1 MASIIGVE
9 TLQHT
14 NGTTA
19 ATITSGGKLYSAGH
33 VIQVV
38 VDTTS
43 TEVTNNTTSEVATG
57 LSASITP
64 SSSSSKVLALV
75 TLPTQIGSN
84 AGNIEVDYSL
94 KRGSTVI
101 AFNRAMVNVNAIVHE
116 KREVSISKLDS
127 PNTTSATTYSVTFKE
142 ISQINRYGSTMVC
155 TNNTT
160 ATLTLMEIAG

>member
-38 VDTTS
+38 EDTTS
-43 TEVTNNTTSEVATG
+43 TEIANNTTNEVATG
-57 LSASITP
+57 LSAAITP
-64 SSSSSKVLALV
+64 SSSSSHIFALV
-75 TLPTQIGSN
+75 TLPIQRGSN
-84 AGNIEVDYSL
+84 SGNIEVGYYL

-101 AFNRAMVNVNAIVHE
+101 ATGRSKVNVNSIVQLHDY
-116 KREVSISKLDS
+116 VSLSKVDS

-142 ISQINRYGSTMVC
+142 LVQTNRYGSTMVC
-155 TNNTT
+155 SDGST

>member
-1 MASIIGVE
+1 MS
-9 TLQHT
+9 
-14 NGTTA
+14 
-19 ATITSGGKLYSAGH
+19 KLYVDEITEKTANNGVKIPGH

-38 VDTTS
+38 VDTTEA
-43 TEVTNNTTSEVATG
+43 EVTNNTTSESATG

-64 SSSSSKVLALV
+64 SSSSSNILALV
-75 TLPTQIGSN
+75 TLPIQIGSN
-84 AGNIEVDYSL
+84 SGNIEVDYYL

-101 AFNRAMVNVNAIVHE
+101 ATARSMVNVNAIVQE

-142 ISQINRYGSTMVC
+142 VVQTNRYGSTMVC

-160 ATLTLMEIAG
+160 ATLTLMEIGG

>member
-1 MASIIGVE
+1 MSQLYV
-9 TLQHT
+9 
-14 NGTTA
+14 N
-19 ATITSGGKLYSAGH
+19 TITEKTSNHGVLIPGH
-33 VIQVV
+33 VVQVV
-38 VDTTS
+38 TNNAS

-64 SSSSSKVLALV
+64 SSSSSKVFALV

-84 AGNIEVDYSL
+84 SGNIEVDYSL